1 MKQAEC
7 WDALNLDG
15 GGSSI
20 MLLEDK
26 HDSLQTMN
34 RPSGLLGARPI
45 PVMLGV
51 RLREDKPTNRT
62 TNDGS

>member
-1 MKQAEC
+1 MRHENC
-7 WDALNLDG
+7 WSAINLDG

-26 HDSLQTMN
+26 DQELRTMN
-34 RPSGLLGARPI
+34 RPSGILGPRPV

-51 RLREDKPTNRT
+51 RRSSIQKVRER
-62 TNDGS
+62 